1 MPYLFE
7 FITIATIHLLA
18 VMSPGPDFAMIVR
31 NSFLYSRKAGI
42 YSAAGLSLGI
52 VVHIAYSLIGIGL
65 IISKS
70 IVLFSAIKFLG
81 AAYLIFIGYK
91 SLRSKPVR
99 ANAPS
104 ERKKDDLGKFDALK
118 MGFLTNILN
127 PKVTLF
133 FLSLFTQFID
143 PQTPLFIQL
152 VYGAEMSVMTFIW
165 FSFVAT
171 ILSKKK
177 IKERFSAVRHHF
189 ERVFGAALIL
199 LGIKVALSNSK

>member
-31 NSFLYSRKAGI
+31 NSFLYSKKIGI
-42 YSAAGLSLGI
+42 YSAAGLALGI
-52 VVHIAYSLIGIGL
+52 VVHITYSLVGIGL

-70 IVLFSAIKFLG
+70 VVLFSAIKFVG
-81 AAYLIFIGYK
+81 AAYLIFIGIK
-91 SLRSKPVR
+91 SLRSGSSG
-99 ANAPS
+99 AEIPS
-104 ERKKDDLGKFDALK
+104 GQKKYDLGKFDALK

-127 PKVTLF
+127 PKATLF

-143 PQTPLFIQL
+143 PNTPFIIQL

-165 FSFVAT
+165 FSLVAT

-189 ERVFGAALIL
+189 ERVFGAVLIL